1 MLTIIARE
9 LRAWMERRPASLA
22 ILFGVPV
29 VYTLLFGLVYGS
41 NVIKNIPLAVYD
53 QDQSAVSRS
62 LVQAFADSDRYEIV
76 GHVASQEELAE
87 YLRDNRAM
95 AALTIPPHFARD
107 IKHGRSAAVALELNA
122 SNLMFANNVLSTYP
136 EITQSFAAAAGQKL
150 IEGLGQPPSQALATA
165 APVRL
170 SVRILDN
177 PTTAYSS
184 FVLPGLT
191 VNGLL
196 IAIYLVASTL
206 LTAEYAALLR
216 GRQPAWAIIAGKLLP
231 CWLLSVVAFAVS
243 IGLLV
248 ACFPVP
254 LRGSVLQLL
263 AVGGAF
269 AFAVA
274 AFGLF
279 VSSLSLNVIVAMQYS
294 AVYVMSSFLCSGYS
308 WPTFAMSDLMRAYAA
323 LQPITY
329 AAVTV
334 RDILLLAAAPPGLAK
349 NILILLLFGGVF
361 SAAAAAV
368 LALRRWKLPAAPGE
382 GRP

>member
-1 MLTIIARE
+1 MLTILARE
-9 LRAWMERRPASLA
+9 LRAWKERRPASLA

-95 AALTIPPHFARD
+95 AALAIPPHFARD
-107 IKHGRSAAVALELNA
+107 IKHGRGAAVALELNA

-170 SVRILDN
+170 NVRILDN
-177 PTTAYSS
+177 PTAAYSS

-216 GRQPAWAIIAGKLLP
+216 GRQPAWAIVAGKLLP

-279 VSSLSLNVIVAMQYS
+279 VSSLTPNVIVAMQYS

-308 WPTFAMSDLMRAYAA
+308 WPAFAMSDLMRAYAA

-334 RDILLLAAAPPGLAK
+334 RDILLLAVAPGLAK
-349 NILILLLFGGVF
+349 NILILLLFGVVF

-368 LALRRWKLPAAPGE
+368 LALRRRKLPAAPGE